1 MKNQGKQAKEDIMEK
16 NLGITIISLV
26 ITIVVLLILA
36 GITIG
41 TLTGENGIINNS
53 KEAKT
58 QTEIANEKEVIDKS
72 SVEAMGRNK
81 RGNLE
86 EKEFQEAMDS
96 NTKEGDTEVTD
107 IGEEFEVY
115 FNASKRVY
123 TVDKNGSILDYE
135 MAVTDPYPGDITKDE
150 NGEILNG
157 EDKPYQIN
165 CIEDLVEWSKN
176 YTKYQESNIILCRNL
191 DFGSK
196 TSYADSKRT
205 DFGNIN
211 GDEITESLIEELQK
225 EKGFPGIKDYE
236 GIFDGQGYKISN
248 LYRNNAGGL
257 LDTNS
262 GTIKKLDIDV
272 ELYLVGA
279 CGGLCSTNNGNIEE
293 VKVYGKIESI
303 STAAGG
309 SYTGAICFKNS
320 GKIVNSYNY
329 APIKAVGAYVGGI
342 SGQNNGEIE
351 QCKNEANIVGLN
363 VIGGISGLN
372 YNTIRE
378 CANTGNISTYNN
390 GSYNIAGIS
399 AVNFDNTTIIEN
411 CYNLGDIGT
420 QSVSGFNLAGIVQ
433 SNPGQVNNCYSIG
446 TLYGRNLAGI
456 VVHGAGSIQNCFYV
470 KKGDYDIHYKFT
482 GTIQNSGEK
491 TESQMKETGIL
502 ELLNTG
508 NTNKVWG
515 LKSDINNGFP
525 YLLWEEKAKE

>member
-1 MKNQGKQAKEDIMEK
+1 MKRSRAA
-16 NLGITIISLV
+16 
-26 ITIVVLLILA
+26 LL
-36 GITIG
+36 
-41 TLTGENGIINNS
+41 LTGLAATLLCSMTAFAGWRYDERGYWWDNGDGS
-53 KEAKT
+53 YP
-58 QTEIANEKEVIDKS
+58 ANQWMWLD
-72 SVEAMGRNK
+72 
-81 RGNLE
+81 GNEDGISECYYFDGSGYML
-86 EKEFQEAMDS
+86 S
-96 NTKEGDTEVTD
+96 DTTTPD
-107 IGEEFEVY
+107 G
-115 FNASKRVY
+115 Y

-351 QCKNEANIVGLN
+351 QCKNEANLVGLN

-399 AVNFDNTTIIEN
+399 AVNFDNTRYLKKTGSSM
-411 CYNLGDIGT
+411 YADT
-420 QSVSGFNLAGIVQ
+420 VVSGKPFSAEGAERPVVSQGFVESSNVNVVNEMVQ
-433 SNPGQVNNCYSIG
+433 MIEVNRAYEAN
-446 TLYGRNLAGI
+446 
-456 VVHGAGSIQNCFYV
+456 Q
-470 KKGDYDIHYKFT
+470 K
-482 GTIQNSGEK
+482 TIQAGD
-491 TESQMKETGIL
+491 TM
-502 ELLNTG
+502 LNKLWSEVV
-508 NTNKVWG
+508 KV
-515 LKSDINNGFP
+515 
-525 YLLWEEKAKE
+525 